1 MALTSPWR
9 CPQGLH
15 APTLSDTERRA
26 LFRDGFIVLRR
37 VVDAE
42 AAAAARDIVLHPEL
56 RGDQRELFYH
66 DAIVKLYTEGRLSA
80 ILDDVMGP
88 HTRPIASQVAL
99 TPNGQGYPGEDPAHV
114 DGGWAGEH
122 PQSVGDILASG
133 QTLETWGTQ
142 DSPKS
147 LGPAGFAPLWQDPE
161 MKSAIGSFMAFAG
174 VCLSDQTKPD
184 SGQFSVHRGAHDGV
198 EAFFR
203 RQRDAGGPLGGGGP
217 FWPRLIQ
224 HSVPPGH
231 PLSDKAFAGVMP
243 EAMRAGYPDE
253 GKLTP
258 VMMEPGDGVI
268 TLHAIPHAATM
279 NRNEEPR
286 INVYWRAPRTR
297 PVPLLRFLAKLGSSY
312 HGCCARQ
319 ASDGCGSRTRTKAT
333 QLSSGAS
340 RTTPTGRW
348 TVASSTTPPRPTTT
362 HLRTAAR
369 SCATTGA
376 SGAGCRTWLPSARA
390 RAGPRGCEWANATR

>member
-9 CPQGLH
+9 CSQGLH

-161 MKSAIGSFMAFAG
+161 MKSAIGSFTAFAG

-286 INVYWRAPRTR
+286 INVYWRAPHAR
-297 PVPLLRFLAKLGSSY
+297 PAPLSPLSCQARQLLPRLLRASGIRRLREQNPHEGNPAIQWGISDHPDRAMDGGFLDYSAAPDYDPFAYSREKLCDHWSEWRGV
-312 HGCCARQ
+312 Q
-319 ASDGCGSRTRTKAT
+319 D
-333 QLSSGAS
+333 L
-340 RTTPTGRW
+340 
-348 TVASSTTPPRPTTT
+348 VAERAGEGG
-362 HLRTAAR
+362 AAR
-369 SCATTGA
+369 
-376 SGAGCRTWLPSARA
+376 L
-390 RAGPRGCEWANATR
+390 